1 MIFGERWLI
10 WFFLPNPFVPPPPL
24 LFPLKPP
31 QPSSSYHIQQHNN
44 DQPTNEEILLD
55 QPTNEE
61 IFHDVENQQ
70 FQNFPSSLS
79 SSISQHNSDLEHE
92 PLL

>member
-1 MIFGERWLI
+1 VIFGERWLI

-44 DQPTNEEILLD
+44 DQPTNEEI
-55 QPTNEE
+55 
-61 IFHDVENQQ
+61 FHDVENQQ